1 MKQQIFLTGLSGS
14 GKSTVGCLVAR
25 LLGWDYID
33 TDDLLFERAGLPV
46 GQILVEYGEQR
57 FRELESEVLQSA
69 ARRDH
74 VVIATGGGAVIT
86 EANRTLMRE
95 HGLVVYLQVS
105 IVTAWQRIQEHL
117 LQCGTSAVR
126 PLVAGADGQQRLQ
139 DLFSVRKQWYEQAS
153 VHINTDEHR
162 PEIVACQ
169 IVAFALAL
177 GYLRPH
183 QQAEPNDVGGQFIVP
198 SPGSISQEGAIHY
211 DPALPPGFSHTLTLK
226 SGTAFSQ
233 AIVEWGGLH
242 HMPEMLQAA
251 GLPHR
256 MFIVTDTKVG
266 QIYTE
271 PIQNLL
277 QGAGFAPHILTIP
290 AGESSKS
297 LDYWQQILNWLV
309 ENKAERQEPLVAL
322 GGGVVG
328 DLTGFVAA
336 CYHRGI
342 PLIQIPTSLL
352 AQVDSAIGG
361 KTGINH
367 TKGKNLIGAIYQ
379 PRLIIVDPACL
390 LTLPERVYREGWAEI
405 VKYGM
410 ILDADLFDLLET
422 YAPSLYARNMD
433 ASLLT
438 TIISRCIQLKMEVV
452 AADERDSG
460 LRNILNYGHTFGHAL
475 EALTDY
481 GTWLHGEAVS
491 IGMEVAT
498 HIALARGILSDEDAS
513 RQRQLLQ
520 TLGLPIHCSD
530 IDTESIL
537 MAMQRDKKVRSGR
550 MRWVLP
556 TRIGHAEVYD
566 DISLEMVRDAV
577 EAVQN
582 AE

>member
-14 GKSTVGCLVAR
+14 GKSTAGCLVAR
-25 LLGWDYID
+25 LLGWDFID

-57 FRELESEVLQSA
+57 FRELESEVLQFA

-74 VVIATGGGAVIT
+74 VVIATGGGAIIA
-86 EANRTLMRE
+86 EANRALMRE

-117 LQCGTSAVR
+117 LQSGTPAVR
-126 PLVAGADGQQRLQ
+126 PLVAGEDGQRRLQ
-139 DLFSVRKQWYEQAS
+139 DLFSVRKQWYEQAA
-153 VHINTDEHR
+153 VHINTDGHP
-162 PEIVACQ
+162 PEIVAGQ

-177 GYLRPH
+177 GYLKSH
-183 QQAEPNDVGGQFIVP
+183 QQSEPNDVEGQ
-198 SPGSISQEGAIHY
+198 Y
-211 DPALPPGFSHTLTLK
+211 DPTLPPSFSHTLALK

-233 AIVEWGGLH
+233 AIVEWGGIHRL
-242 HMPEMLQAA
+242 PGMLRAS
-251 GLPHR
+251 GLPRR
-256 MFIVTDTKVG
+256 MFVVTDTRVG

-277 QGAGFAPHILTIP
+277 QDAGFAPHILTIP

-297 LDYWQQILNWLV
+297 LDYWQRILNWLV
-309 ENKAERQEPLVAL
+309 ENKAERQESLVAL

-410 ILDADLFDLLET
+410 ILDAGLFELLET
-422 YAPSLYARNMD
+422 HAPSLRARSID
-433 ASLLT
+433 APLLT
-438 TIISRCIQLKMEVV
+438 AIVSRCVQLKMDVV
-452 AADERDSG
+452 ATDERDSG

-491 IGMEVAT
+491 IGMEVAAR
-498 HIALARGILSDEDAS
+498 IAVSRGLLSHEDAS

-520 TLGLPIHCSD
+520 ALGLPIHCSD
-530 IDTESIL
+530 IDAESIL
-537 MAMQRDKKVRSGR
+537 TTMQRDKKVQAGR

-556 TRIGHAEVYD
+556 TCMGHAEIYD
-566 DISLEMVRDAV
+566 DIPLEMVRDAI
-577 EAVQN
+577 EAVQSV
-582 AE
+582 E